1 MDSNN
6 NAGEAAAAAAH
17 SASGMPSGSDATA
30 AAASAAPPI
39 TIRALIV
46 TQDASII
53 IGKAG
58 SHIKEIREK
67 AGAKVS
73 VTEAQQG
80 NPERVLLVTGP
91 LDAVSKAYG
100 LIVRKIN
107 DEPYDQPSVPGS
119 RAVTIKYLVPNNR
132 MGSVIGKAG
141 SKIKEIQEASGA
153 RLQASEGM
161 LPGSTDRVLS
171 VSGVADAIHIAVY
184 YVGTILQETPDR
196 VSATASTAYRPAST
210 AYTPGAASAAGSYG
224 APASSRQPPGAYFP
238 PGANVPYGG
247 GAPAAYGAPAGG
259 AFSPG
264 GGLAGNQT
272 QQLYIPNE
280 LVGNII
286 GKGGQKINEIRQM
299 SNCSIKIM
307 ESTDSQGAG
316 ARGNE
321 RLVTITGQPHCI
333 ATAIQML
340 HQRLESEKAKKMQ
353 AGAY

>member
-1 MDSNN
+1 
-6 NAGEAAAAAAH
+6 
-17 SASGMPSGSDATA
+17 
-30 AAASAAPPI
+30 
-39 TIRALIV
+39 
-46 TQDASII
+46 
-53 IGKAG
+53 
-58 SHIKEIREK
+58 
-67 AGAKVS
+67 
-73 VTEAQQG
+73 
-80 NPERVLLVTGP
+80 
-91 LDAVSKAYG
+91 
-100 LIVRKIN
+100 
-107 DEPYDQPSVPGS
+107 
-119 RAVTIKYLVPNNR
+119 

-161 LPGSTDRVLS
+161 LPGSTDVSTGLRRFLDGHESHDTDDSIMSPQRVLS